1 MHRGSCVAAE
11 LAAVQL
17 ASMPQHLAFADN
29 SRLARNK
36 TPKPRITRRVKDAID
51 AIVERGIAYNEAAAE
66 SGLTTRAMRLALERP
81 HVLSYLRSQLKVLR
95 DARGPRNFHR
105 LCAIADAADNLPAV
119 HAIRALELLS
129 EEATVR
135 RSDIPTP
142 GVVLN
147 IIHAPVDVTRAP
159 ARIIDADE
167 L

>member
-1 MHRGSCVAAE
+1 
-11 LAAVQL
+11 
-17 ASMPQHLAFADN
+17 MPQHVAFADN

-36 TPKPRITRRVKDAID
+36 TPKPRITKGVKDAIN
-51 AIVERGIAYNEAAAE
+51 AIVERGIAYNGAAAE

-81 HVLSYLRSQLKVLR
+81 HVLSYLQQQLKVLR

-129 EEATVR
+129 EETTAP
-135 RSDIPTP
+135 RSDTPTP

-147 IIHAPVDVTRAP
+147 IISAAPRT
-159 ARIIDADE
+159 IETKLIDATD
-167 L
+167 